1 MRSSSYIRQVLIF
14 LFVFICLQALW
25 AWQRHSLVCTFFVEG
40 LTVKSAVNIVNLL
53 TPSVMALAKG
63 TSIAAE
69 GGGINVYSG
78 CEGVEVMFMLMA
90 AMLIAPISLRAKLL
104 GTLSGLIFIFMLN
117 QIRLV
122 CLFYVVRVDKNW
134 FELAH
139 GFIAPIALVALTALF
154 FAYWL
159 AKNTNK
165 IQIPDTSIG

>member
-1 MRSSSYIRQVLIF
+1 MRTDSYIRQVLIF
-14 LFVFICLQALW
+14 LIVFICLQVFW
-25 AWQRHSLVCTFFVEG
+25 AWQRHSLLCTFFIEG

-53 TPSVMALAKG
+53 TPSVMAAAKN
-63 TSIAAE
+63 TSISAV

-78 CEGVEVMFMLMA
+78 CEGVEVIFMLMA

-104 GTLSGLIFIFMLN
+104 GTLSGSVFIFMLN

-122 CLFYVVRVDKNW
+122 SLFYLVRFDKNW
-134 FELAH
+134 FDLAH
-139 GFIAPIALVALTALF
+139 GLIAPIALVALTALF

-165 IQIPDTSIG
+165 MPSIG